1 MTEHMPTDRLIAESA
16 WHVVQVHTHAEA
28 KAQMHLGRQ
37 GFATYLPRYLKRRR
51 HARRTEIVAAPLY
64 PSYLFV
70 TFNPAI
76 HRWRAIQSTV
86 GVTRLV
92 CNGDVPATINNTI
105 ITNLKSRENAE
116 GFIQLDRRPQFAVG
130 DKVRV
135 RDGVFTD
142 CLGLFEGM
150 GDRERVAILLELLGR
165 KVRVVLDEEFV
176 VAA

>member
-1 MTEHMPTDRLIAESA
+1 MTEELMNGST
-16 WHVVQVHTHAEA
+16 WHVVQVHPHAES
-28 KAQMHLGRQ
+28 KAQTHLVRQ

-51 HARRTEIVAAPLY
+51 HARRTEIVPAPLY

-76 HRWRAIQSTV
+76 HRWRSIHSTV
-86 GVTRLV
+86 GVARLV
-92 CNGDVPATINNTI
+92 CNGEVPAVIDGSI
-105 ITNLKSRENAE
+105 IDGLKRRENDQ
-116 GFIQLDRRPQFAVG
+116 GFIQLGRRPQFAPG

-135 RDGVFTD
+135 REGVFSD
-142 CLGLFEGM
+142 CLGLFESM